1 MHFGANFNTK
11 LTSQLHSSPWVSDL
25 DGGGRPDEPDGVEA
39 LPDADADVLVEVEL
53 VPLPVDPE
61 LARGG
66 ADPDLVRDAVQR
78 EVGVL
83 VGVERQHRH
92 DGGVAVDR
100 HLLCSHMYIFLKF
113 VQADEEVERFYHLG

>member
-1 MHFGANFNTK
+1 MANFN
-11 LTSQLHSSPWVSDL
+11 LQPLPWVPDL
-25 DGGGRPDEPDGVEA
+25 DGGGRSDEPDGVEA

-66 ADPDLVRDAVQR
+66 ADADLVRDAVQR

-83 VGVERQHRH
+83 AGVERQHRH
-92 DGGVAVDR
+92 QGGVAVDR
-100 HLLCSHMYIFLKF
+100 HLLC
-113 VQADEEVERFYHLG
+113 

>member
-1 MHFGANFNTK
+1 MANFN
-11 LTSQLHSSPWVSDL
+11 LQPLPWVPDL
-25 DGGGRPDEPDGVEA
+25 DGGGRSDEPDGVEA

-66 ADPDLVRDAVQR
+66 ADADLVRDAVQR

-83 VGVERQHRH
+83 AGVERQHRH
-92 DGGVAVDR
+92 QGGVPVDR
-100 HLLCSHMYIFLKF
+100 HL
-113 VQADEEVERFYHLG
+113 